1 MVGEKNYMAN
11 EAEVNIL
18 HYLQDPMSEIR
29 SMVEIVDAAW
39 NLSRTENV
47 FVNQMIAAR
56 EEVK

>member
-1 MVGEKNYMAN
+1 
-11 EAEVNIL
+11 
-18 HYLQDPMSEIR
+18 MSEIR

-39 NLSRTENV
+39 NLSRTEDV